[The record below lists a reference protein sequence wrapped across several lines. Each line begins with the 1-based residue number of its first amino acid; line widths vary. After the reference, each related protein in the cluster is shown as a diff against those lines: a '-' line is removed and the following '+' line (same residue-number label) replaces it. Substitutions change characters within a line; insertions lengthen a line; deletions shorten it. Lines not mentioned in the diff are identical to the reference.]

1 MGRES
6 HRLNENK
13 RQGGRVNL
21 TALPARLNT
30 QTAPLQPLRT
40 AMPSYTAPTKDTQF
54 VLHDV
59 LNIKDAGIP
68 GYDELELDF
77 TGAVLEEAGKIAR
90 DVLHPLNVVGDT
102 EGCRLENGVV
112 YTPTGFKAAFEQVKE
127 GGWPGLDM
135 PEQYGG
141 QNMPYV
147 IGTAVGEFFS
157 GANQAFTMYQ
167 GLTHGAASAILAHG
181 TDAQKDTYL
190 PKMVSCEWTGTMNL
204 TEPHCGTDLGLMRT
218 KAEPQDD
225 GSYKITGQKIFISA
239 GDHDMSDNVIHLV
252 LAKIPGGPEGI
263 KGVSLFIV
271 PKFIVNEDGTP
282 GERNGVS
289 VGKIEEKM
297 GIHGNST
304 CVMNYDAATGWLLG
318 DMHKGMRAMFT
329 MMNEARLGVGM
340 QGLAQAEAAYQNAVE
355 YAKDRLQGRDVTGAK
370 NPDGPADPLIVH
382 PDIRRN
388 LMDQKSFAEGA
399 RAFILWG
406 ATMIDKAHRS
416 EDKDADGLIS
426 LLTPVIKGFLTDKGY
441 DMTVQAQ
448 QVYGG
453 HGYIEEWGMSQYTR
467 DARIAMIYEGANG
480 VQALDLVGRKLA
492 QDGGKHVMAFFDMVK
507 GFCKENAEISEDYAK
522 DFIEPLKAASKDLQ
536 AAGMYFMQNGMKNPN
551 NALAGSTDFMH
562 MFGHVCLGLMWAM
575 MGKAAQK
582 ALDEGASDAAFYET
596 KLATGRYYMARQ
608 LPATKLHLARI
619 ETGADTVMA
628 LDAAQF

>member
-1 MGRES
+1 
-6 HRLNENK
+6 
-13 RQGGRVNL
+13 
-21 TALPARLNT
+21 
-30 QTAPLQPLRT
+30 
-40 AMPSYTAPTKDTQF
+40 MPSYTAPTKDTQF

-59 LNIKDAGIP
+59 LNIKELGIP
-68 GYDELELDF
+68 GYDELERDF

-147 IGTAVGEFFS
+147 MGTAVGEFFS
-157 GANQAFTMYQ
+157 AANQAFTMYQ
-167 GLTHGAASAILAHG
+167 GLTHGAASAILVHG
-181 TDAQKDTYL
+181 TDEQKDKYL

-225 GSYKITGQKIFISA
+225 GSYAISGQKIFISA

-271 PKFIVNEDGTP
+271 PKFLVKEDGSV

-289 VGKIEEKM
+289 VGNIEEKM

-304 CVMNYDAATGWLLG
+304 CVMNYDGAKGWLLG

-340 QGLAQAEAAYQNAVE
+340 QGVAQAEAAYQNAVD

-382 PDIRRN
+382 PDIRRS

-399 RAFILWG
+399 RAFLLWG
-406 ATMIDKAHRS
+406 ATLIDKAHRG

-426 LLTPVIKGFLTDKGY
+426 LMTPVIKGFLTDQGY
-441 DMTVQAQ
+441 DMTVKAQ

-492 QDGGKHVMAFFDMVK
+492 QDGGKHVMAFFDLVK
-507 GFCKENAEISEDYAK
+507 GFCKENAELSEDYAK

-551 NALAGSTDFMH
+551 HALAGSNDFMH

-575 MGKAAQK
+575 MGKAAK
-582 ALDEGASDAAFYET
+582 SALDAGASDAAFYET

>member
-1 MGRES
+1 
-6 HRLNENK
+6 
-13 RQGGRVNL
+13 
-21 TALPARLNT
+21 
-30 QTAPLQPLRT
+30 
-40 AMPSYTAPTKDTQF
+40 MPSYTPPTKDMQF
-54 VLHDV
+54 ILHDV
-59 LNIKDAGIP
+59 LNVTGSDIP
-68 GYDELELDF
+68 GYDELEADF
-77 TGAVLEEAGKIAR
+77 TSAILEEAGKLTSE
-90 DVLHPLNVVGDT
+90 VLAPLNVTGDK

-112 YTPTGFKAAFEQVKE
+112 YTPTGFKDAFEQVKE

-135 PEQYGG
+135 PEEFGG

-147 IGTAVGEFFS
+147 IGTAVGEMFS
-157 GANQAFTMYQ
+157 SANMAFTMYQ

-181 TDAQKDTYL
+181 SQEQKETYL

-225 GSYKITGQKIFISA
+225 GTFKISGQKIFISA
-239 GDHDMSDNVIHLV
+239 GEHDMADNIIHLV
-252 LAKIPGGPEGI
+252 LAKINGGPEGI

-271 PKFIVNEDGTP
+271 PKFLVNEDGSL
-282 GERNGVS
+282 GARNGVA
-289 VGKIEEKM
+289 VGNIEEKM

-304 CVMNYDAATGWLLG
+304 CVMNYDDAVGYLIG
-318 DMHKGMRAMFT
+318 EEHKGMRAMFT

-340 QGLAQAEAAYQNAVE
+340 QGLSQAEVAYQNALD
-355 YAKDRLQGRDVTGAK
+355 YAKDRLQGRDVTGVK

-382 PDIRRN
+382 PDIRRS

-406 ATMIDKAHRS
+406 ATMIDAAHRS
-416 EDKDADGLIS
+416 GDKDADGIVS
-426 LLTPVIKGFLTDKGY
+426 LLTPIIKGFLTDVGY
-441 DMTVQAQ
+441 DNTIKAQ

-492 QDGGKHVMAFFDMVK
+492 QDGGKHVMAFFELVK
-507 GFCKENAEISEDYAK
+507 TFIKENAGQDEAYDAE
-522 DFIEPLKAASKDLQ
+522 FLEPLKAASKDLQ
-536 AAGMYFMQNGMKNPN
+536 AAGMYFMQNGMSNPN
-551 NALAGSTDFMH
+551 HALSGSYDFMH
-562 MFGHVCLGLMWAM
+562 MFGHVCLGLMWAR
-575 MGKAAQK
+575 MGKASRA
-582 ALDEGASDAAFYET
+582 ALANGTSDPDFHET

-608 LPATKLHLARI
+608 LPATALHLTRI
-619 ETGADTVMA
+619 QSGGDTVMA
-628 LDAAQF
+628 LDAANF